1 MASFAY
7 QSRWEEEGFDD
18 VTLPSEPDAG
28 RRDVATPIDK
38 KRRFRSLVTPSLI
51 IVCINEDHFSLSLS
65 LSLSLCACRFS
76 SGLTLFCFGTAAPLT
91 PSSLISAAV
100 AAPLPN
106 SKSRPKRRRRA
117 PKDERRR
124 RRRRELKR
132 TTRRHAAPSNESILN
147 PPKSLQVAV
156 DDVVGVWPRVAESKK
171 KMNSKSFFL
180 MIIIIITKAA
190 RNKAS

>member
-65 LSLSLCACRFS
+65 LSLSVCVSFQLGIDFV
-76 SGLTLFCFGTAAPLT
+76 LFWNGGTFDA
-91 PSSLISAAV
+91 
-100 AAPLPN
+100 
-106 SKSRPKRRRRA
+106 
-117 PKDERRR
+117 
-124 RRRRELKR
+124 ELV
-132 TTRRHAAPSNESILN
+132 N
-147 PPKSLQVAV
+147 
-156 DDVVGVWPRVAESKK
+156 
-171 KMNSKSFFL
+171 
-180 MIIIIITKAA
+180 
-190 RNKAS
+190 